1 MLRWILRLFEKHGRH
16 FLTVT
21 FFAGFIVDFIFLP
34 SISNPIYPYI
44 GIVYGA
50 LVGLGFIL
58 REAQLHLL
66 GVGRG
71 SRKLIAIV
79 TIGTSF
85 ALGSLLSYVFIYY
98 IRSGDLITSWPLYLL
113 LLASIFVNEFSFKA
127 HTKILINVWL
137 FFVSIIFYIIFNTPL
152 YYKEVSDAVFVRSII
167 LGFLICY
174 LYSGLFTL
182 VLYNKKLGFKI
193 YGLAAATP
201 LLIATLYF
209 SNTLP
214 AVPLTLRE
222 EGIYS
227 SVKRNGEGGYDFE
240 PVKNTPQTFF
250 GLGTKQQVFPRSG
263 QSLYFYGAV
272 VAPAKV
278 GSSISHT
285 WEKYNALT
293 KKWEQKEQVSF
304 PIIGGRKEGYRGYS
318 VLSNVENG
326 RWRVLVKVGGKRVVG
341 QREFLVVVQ

>member
-1 MLRWILRLFEKHGRH
+1 MLRLFEKHGKH

-21 FFAGFIVDFIFLP
+21 FFAGFVVDYIFLP

-44 GIVYGA
+44 GIIYAG
-50 LVGLGFIL
+50 LVGLGFII

-66 GVGRG
+66 SFGRG
-71 SRKLIAIV
+71 HRKLVALV
-79 TIGTSF
+79 TIATSF

-98 IRSGDLITSWPLYLL
+98 VRGGDITTSWPLYIFLL
-113 LLASIFVNEFSFKA
+113 SAIFVNEINFKP
-127 HTKILINVWL
+127 HTKILINIWL
-137 FFVSIIFYIIFNTPL
+137 YFVGIVFYVIFNTPL

-167 LGFLICY
+167 LGFLMCY

-182 VLYNKKLGFKI
+182 VLYNKKLAYRV
-193 YGLAAATP
+193 YGMAVAVP
-201 LLIATLYF
+201 VLIAALYF

-222 EGIYS
+222 VGIYS
-227 SVKRNGEGGYDFE
+227 YVNRNSSGNYDFE
-240 PVKNTPQTFF
+240 PVSGTPQTFF
-250 GLGTKQQVFPRSG
+250 GLGQKQQVYAKKG
-263 QSLYFYGAV
+263 QALYFYGAV

-285 WEKYNALT
+285 WEKYNTQT
-293 KKWEQKEQVSF
+293 KKWQQKEQIEF

-318 VLSNVENG
+318 ILSNVENG
-326 RWRVLVKVGGKRVVG
+326 RYRVVVKVGGKRVVG
-341 QREFLVVVQ
+341 QREFVVSLK